1 MTNSQAKRNSIK
13 EFFQV
18 NWKSFRVL
26 VSMLLANSLSMDWK
40 KNKKKSIINI
50 VTKVAAFV
58 GTCALSYLFFYMCIR
73 LNIFSLMPFV
83 PEAVPSILI
92 NILLFFSFFA
102 TLSRVT
108 NDLYFANDNR
118 VLLTLPTNGN
128 TLFLAR
134 LFVCFLNSYIKALVI
149 EIPFLIGYFL
159 ASKYPIYMYFVV
171 FFLFII
177 VELVFVLLSAIIS
190 ISLYLVKRFL
200 ISHPLVRNIL
210 TLLVLALL
218 ITLVSILI
226 SIIPEKIDIFTN
238 WGPYF
243 NKIQDGM
250 RWYINH
256 LSFFYQT
263 SMVYLGGYTG
273 YTFQYLSGIGSNGLW
288 TLLVFIACIPFS
300 YVASLSLASPL
311 YLRLAS
317 GNDELLPKQS
327 KHESES
333 HINKPFISQLKK
345 EFLLYVKDSEIAPS
359 YTTIFIALPLLLAL
373 VSKIFMAMDLNKR
386 GLSLVQVATLLITML
401 IVLSANGSIARMYS
415 QEGGAFKLA
424 RTYPVKDSILLAS
437 KLIIPGTLGSI
448 SIIVSFGI
456 IASLKT
462 NLIAEIL
469 LLGAGILLIYL
480 GHLLYSASL
489 DFTNPRNPFGEVSF
503 LSSNENRSIILS
515 FVLSFLLT
523 ILFYYFTQDPI
534 VWIGNVQITSSF
546 KVCLIGLLYFVVN
559 IVTYNKKVRYVYA
572 KGENL

>member
-1 MTNSQAKRNSIK
+1 MTNTRSKIFSMK

-50 VTKVAAFV
+50 VVKVLAFIV
-58 GTCALSYLFFYMCIR
+58 ICALSYVFFYVCIR
-73 LNIFSLMPFV
+73 MNIFSLMSFV

-92 NILLFFSFFA
+92 NILLFFSFFT

-108 NDLYFANDNR
+108 NDLYFANDNK

-134 LFVCFLNSYIKALVI
+134 LFVCFLNAYIKALTL
-149 EIPFLIGYFL
+149 EIPFLLGYFL
-159 ASKYPIYMYFVV
+159 VSKYPVYMFFVV
-171 FFLFII
+171 FLLFVV
-177 VELVFVLLSAIIS
+177 VEMVFVLLSAIVS
-190 ISLYLVKRFL
+190 IPVYFGKRYL
-200 ISHPLVRNIL
+200 ISHPLVRNLLRFGIL
-210 TLLVLALL
+210 AVVIA
-218 ITLVSILI
+218 LVSVLI

-250 RWYINH
+250 RWYINN

-273 YTFQYLSGIGSNGLW
+273 YTFQYLSGIGINGLW
-288 TLLVFIACIPFS
+288 TLLTFIGCIPVF
-300 YVASLSLASPL
+300 YIASLSLASPL

-327 KHESES
+327 KRENES
-333 HINKPFISQLKK
+333 HVNKPFLSQMKK
-345 EFLLYVKDSEIAPS
+345 EFLLYIKDSEIAPS
-359 YTTIFIALPLLLAL
+359 YTAVFIALPLLLAL
-373 VSKIFMAMDLNKR
+373 ISKIFMAMGLNKR

-401 IVLSANGSIARMYS
+401 IVLSANGVIAKMYS

-424 RTYPVKDSILLAS
+424 RTYPIKDSTLLAS
-437 KLIIPGTLGSI
+437 KLVIPGTLGTI
-448 SIIVSFGI
+448 SIVVSFFV
-456 IASLKT
+456 IASLKA
-462 NLIAEIL
+462 NLVAESL
-469 LLGAGILLIYL
+469 LLGLGILLIYW

-489 DFTNPRNPFGEVSF
+489 DFTNPRNPFGDVSF
-503 LSSNENRSIILS
+503 LSSNENRSIILA
-515 FVLSFLLT
+515 FVLSFLLSL
-523 ILFYYFTQDPI
+523 LFYYFTQDPI
-534 VWIGNVQITSSF
+534 VWFGNVQTTSSF
-546 KVCLIGLLYFVVN
+546 KITLIGLVYFMLNVM
-559 IVTYNKKVRYVYA
+559 TYNKKVRYVYA

>member
-1 MTNSQAKRNSIK
+1 MRNAQAKRDSLK

-40 KNKKKSIINI
+40 KNKKKSVVN
-50 VTKVAAFV
+50 VVAKVVSFI
-58 GTCALSYLFFYMCIR
+58 GTCALSYVFFYMCVR
-73 LNIFSLMPFV
+73 MNIFSLMSFV

-92 NILLFFSFFA
+92 NIMLFFSFFG

-108 NDLYFANDNR
+108 NDLYFANDNK

-134 LFVCFLNSYIKALVI
+134 LFVCFLNSYIKALTI

-159 ASKYPIYMYFVV
+159 VSGYPIYMYFVI
-171 FFLFII
+171 FLLFIVLEI
-177 VELVFVLLSAIIS
+177 VFVLLGAILS
-190 ISLYLVKRFL
+190 IPAYFAKRFL
-200 ISHPLVRNIL
+200 ISRPLARSIL
-210 TLLVLALL
+210 TVLILVSV

-250 RWYINH
+250 RWYIDH
-256 LSFFYQT
+256 LPFFYQT

-273 YTFQYLSGIGSNGLW
+273 YTFHYFSGIGLNGLW
-288 TLLVFIACIPFS
+288 TLLAFLGCIPVF
-300 YVASLSLASPL
+300 YVVALSLASPL

-327 KHESES
+327 KRENES
-333 HINKPFISQLKK
+333 HIHKPFLSQLKK
-345 EFLLYVKDSEIAPS
+345 ELLLYIKDSEIAPS
-359 YTTIFIALPLLLAL
+359 YTMIFVALPLLLAL

-424 RTYPVKDSILLAS
+424 RTYPVKDSFLLAS
-437 KLIIPGTLGSI
+437 KLIMPGALGSV
-448 SIIVSFGI
+448 SIIVSFAI

-462 NLIAEIL
+462 DLIAENL
-469 LLGAGILLIYL
+469 VLGAGILLIYL

-503 LSSNENRSIILS
+503 LSSNENRSVILA
-515 FVLSFLLT
+515 FALSFLLT

-534 VWIGNVQITSSF
+534 IWVGNVQTTSSF
-546 KVCLIGLLYFVVN
+546 KVLLIGLFYFLMNVVS
-559 IVTYNKKVRYVYA
+559 YNKKVRYVYA